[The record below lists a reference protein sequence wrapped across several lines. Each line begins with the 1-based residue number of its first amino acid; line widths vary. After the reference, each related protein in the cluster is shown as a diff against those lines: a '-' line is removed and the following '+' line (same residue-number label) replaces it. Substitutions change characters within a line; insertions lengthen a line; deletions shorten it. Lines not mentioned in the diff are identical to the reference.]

1 MKPKRSLLNKNST
14 YLTMIIPIVILFFVF
29 NTLPLIIGAFYSF
42 TNYRG
47 YGGFDFV
54 GGRNYLD
61 LLTDTRVWNSYFF
74 TFKYAIV
81 YRPMWVF
88 VLEDKGVKFYNERQ
102 AVVAFVDLKTGDFYA
117 YDTSQYMSLKELE
130 SH

>member
-81 YRPMWVF
+81 GTILVN
-88 VLEDKGVKFYNERQ
+88 VISLLLALALKNTVKKD
-102 AVVAFVDLKTGDFYA
+102 AKD
-117 YDTSQYMSLKELE
+117 
-130 SH
+130 